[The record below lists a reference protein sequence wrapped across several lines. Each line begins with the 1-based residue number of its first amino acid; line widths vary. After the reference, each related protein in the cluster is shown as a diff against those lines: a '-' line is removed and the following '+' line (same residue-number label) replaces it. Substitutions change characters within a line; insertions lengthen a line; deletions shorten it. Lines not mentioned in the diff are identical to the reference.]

1 MHLQYI
7 PGIGHED
14 YREEYDPGKA
24 LGLLFSRTCDPGEFC
39 VRCSYYVD
47 LYGVPVVQAPC
58 WVLRICVNVTDQ
70 SLPYGIHT
78 SQGTQMLNGAMTCAG
93 SDDRDAGDRQRNVCL
108 GMCWV
113 WGSHLS
119 AVVSKVSWGG

>member
-1 MHLQYI
+1 MHLRYI

-24 LGLLFSRTCDPGEFC
+24 PGLLFSRTCDPGEFC
-39 VRCSYYVD
+39 ARCSYYVD

-93 SDDRDAGDRQRNVCL
+93 SDDRDHGTGSGTCAWACVGCGDHTLVQ
-108 GMCWV
+108 W
-113 WGSHLS
+113 
-119 AVVSKVSWGG
+119 